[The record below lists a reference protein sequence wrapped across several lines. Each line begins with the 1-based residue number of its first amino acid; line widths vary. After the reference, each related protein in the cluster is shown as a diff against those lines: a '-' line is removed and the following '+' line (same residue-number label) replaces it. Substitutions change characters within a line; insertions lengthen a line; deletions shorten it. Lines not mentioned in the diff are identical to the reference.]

1 LIILINNIRFRYAE
15 GIDFFLKSCYSITK
29 CSRRC
34 YPYIITGY
42 KNFTYECGQAEE
54 TDLGGKGVS
63 MGERKL
69 LKGMRPGVLSSLSFT
84 SNNGVRYFDQAWLRK
99 ATDIVGGKRGNI

>member
-1 LIILINNIRFRYAE
+1 
-15 GIDFFLKSCYSITK
+15 
-29 CSRRC
+29 
-34 YPYIITGY
+34 
-42 KNFTYECGQAEE
+42 
-54 TDLGGKGVS
+54 